1 VISKTAATISR
12 DNPNRQVAITMA
24 ELADNRIS
32 GAAKEMPINDAAS
45 TSTGERRETVDPRED
60 DEVDIATGMG
70 TAQDGIGML
79 DR

>member
-1 VISKTAATISR
+1 
-12 DNPNRQVAITMA
+12 MA

-45 TSTGERRETVDPRED
+45 TRTGERRETVDPRGD
-60 DEVDIATGMG
+60 DEVGIATGMG
-70 TAQDGIGML
+70 TAQDGVRGH